1 MDPLDDDAL
10 NRLLRQWEAPAPPT
24 DLRPRRP
31 QPAARWRWFLD
42 GSIRIPVPVG
52 IAALAVVALIW
63 WFRVAEFRN
72 PTPASPPVVSFADFQ
87 PVKEVIARTVE

>member
-1 MDPLDDDAL
+1 MDSLDDNAL

-63 WFRVAEFRN
+63 WFRVAER
-72 PTPASPPVVSFADFQ
+72 PTAAPVSTPVVSFADFQ
-87 PVKEVIARTVE
+87 PVKEVIPRTVE